1 MRQETLVNTTGMFNA
16 SSPVAK
22 LPRPAPKL
30 KAIDIV
36 RESTI
41 DMNFGIPVP
50 SSNANATNFAEH
62 RIPYPDPYLKNLG
75 VNSTF
80 YYPLEIRQS
89 PMKINVTVYVSGN
102 SGSLEGG
109 FNNEQFV
116 QVQTPQTANETTFE
130 AAPVMQFDVNQRSVP
145 SLVGFRLRVVQNG
158 YNIRSFDVVVSEN

>member
-1 MRQETLVNTTGMFNA
+1 M
-16 SSPVAK
+16 
-22 LPRPAPKL
+22 
-30 KAIDIV
+30 
-36 RESTI
+36 
-41 DMNFGIPVP
+41 
-50 SSNANATNFAEH
+50 
-62 RIPYPDPYLKNLG
+62 
-75 VNSTF
+75 NSTF